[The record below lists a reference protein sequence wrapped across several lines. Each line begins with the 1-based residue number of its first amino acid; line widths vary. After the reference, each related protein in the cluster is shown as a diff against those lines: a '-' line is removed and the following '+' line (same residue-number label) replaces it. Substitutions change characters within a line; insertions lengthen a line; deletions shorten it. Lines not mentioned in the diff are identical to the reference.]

1 MPSGGQFRC
10 TGIYSQ
16 PAHRIPPRQEV
27 NTLVFTI
34 PCHFSGILLII
45 ITDEVV
51 LVVVIP

>member
-10 TGIYSQ
+10 TGINSQ
-16 PAHRIPPRQEV
+16 PAHRIQPRQEV

>member
-10 TGIYSQ
+10 TGINSK

-27 NTLVFTI
+27 NTLMFAF
-34 PCHFSGILLII
+34 CHFSGTVVII

-51 LVVVIP
+51 VIIVIP